1 MNKSKQQFPFAM
13 PEGMPAFPGF
23 GKESFEWMSNAFSE
37 WLGNANRMQ
46 AEVIRFM
53 GDRYSKDVK
62 MMTRFAECRKP
73 EDFLK
78 LQSELAAELAADR
91 LLQLGGAVDIG
102 VFGIAGLDGGDGGG
116 LDVVRGIEI
125 RLTGTKPDDV
135 TAGGFQLAGLHGH
148 GNGGRRLDA
157 LEAVGKKGHDFS
169 GSG

>member
-1 MNKSKQQFPFAM
+1 MPGPNGFDRPTFEEHAMNKSKQQFPFAM

-62 MMTRFAECRKP
+62 MMARFAECRKP

-78 LQSELAAELAADR
+78 LQSEVAAELAADY
-91 LLQLGGAVDIG
+91 QEQGARILAL
-102 VFGIAGLDGGDGGG
+102 FGDAS
-116 LDVVRGIEI
+116 
-125 RLTGTKPDDV
+125 KQAWQDV
-135 TAGGFQLAGLHGH
+135 T
-148 GNGGRRLDA
+148 R
-157 LEAVGKKGHDFS
+157 S
-169 GSG
+169 GDTKRKT